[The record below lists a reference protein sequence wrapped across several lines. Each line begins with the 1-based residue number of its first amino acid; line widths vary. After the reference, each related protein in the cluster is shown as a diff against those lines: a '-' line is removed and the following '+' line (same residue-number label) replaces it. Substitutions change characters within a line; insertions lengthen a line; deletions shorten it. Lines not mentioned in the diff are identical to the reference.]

1 MVEVNK
7 MKFAL
12 KIGGSLLFK
21 DDNSVNIVFLEDL
34 IKVLRKIKK
43 LKHDIIIIIGGGK
56 IARNFI
62 EIARNFNA
70 SEENCDQVG
79 IYASRLN
86 AMLIASIDPEI
97 FHQEIPVDVDT
108 AIIYLTDNK
117 GKFIVMGGVIPG
129 QSTNAVA
136 AEAAE
141 QLKADA
147 ILNATDVDYVYSAD
161 PKVDPNAKPLKKISY
176 GEFSKL
182 IDKDAK
188 AGKYKL
194 FDYRAFKI
202 IERSKI
208 KTYMFSGKDPENIFK
223 IINGEKIGTIISS

>member
-1 MVEVNK
+1 

-21 DDNSVNIVFLEDL
+21 EDGTINIIFLKDL
-34 IKVLRKIKK
+34 MKVLENIHK
-43 LKHDIIIIIGGGK
+43 LRHQIIMIIGGGK
-56 IARNFI
+56 IARQFI
-62 EIARNFNA
+62 KIARDFNA
-70 SEENCDQVG
+70 SEEICDQVG

-86 AMLIASIDPEI
+86 AMLIVSMDSDL
-97 FHQEIPVDVDT
+97 FHPEIPVDVET
-108 AIIYLTDNK
+108 AIIYLNDNK
-117 GKFIVMGGVIPG
+117 EKIIVMGGVIPG

-136 AEAAE
+136 AEVAE

-161 PKVDPNAKPLKKISY
+161 PKIDLDAKPLKKLNY
-176 GEFSKL
+176 AEFSKL
-182 IDKDAK
+182 ISKETK

-202 IERSKI
+202 IQRSQI
-208 KTYMFSGKDPENIFK
+208 KTCMFSGKNPDNILR
-223 IINGEKIGTIISS
+223 IIKGEQIGTVISS